1 MTTQTIS
8 CWETFVRIKCAQMK
22 LFSCEAVKLENGF
35 LGCDSIGTTVVTIYP
50 IKLLG
55 YWWKIFQSP
64 LKEPVNTIFKH
75 LVIISLRLTDDG
87 ATTPK
92 VVSD

>member
-8 CWETFVRIKCAQMK
+8 CWETFVWIKCAQMK
-22 LFSCEAVKLENGF
+22 LFSCEAVKLENGS
-35 LGCDSIGTTVVTIYP
+35 LCCDSISTTVVTIYP

-87 ATTPK
+87 ATTPEL
-92 VVSD
+92 VSD